1 MSEPIGT
8 LGTGPS
14 ARLRHRR
21 QLPAPAPTEGTDTVQ
36 LTPLPTL
43 PARLARR
50 GREVAPGAILCAGIA
65 VVATLVALG
74 VPVIGSAI
82 PAIAIGVL
90 IRLVWTPPA
99 RLAAGIGYAGKFVL
113 QLAVALL
120 GAQLSLESI
129 VKVGAESFPVML
141 CSLAVCLLG
150 ARLIGRAMGV
160 DREMRVLIG
169 VGTGICGASA
179 IAAVSPVI
187 RARSASISYA
197 VSTVF
202 LFNVIAVA
210 AFPAL
215 GHLFGMSP
223 HAFGL
228 FAGTAVNDTSSVV
241 AAASVF
247 SAASLGF
254 AVVVKLVRTLMIIP
268 ISIALSLLEARRAAD
283 GAKGSRPRSGLSP
296 RRILRL
302 IPWFLFGFLLVAAV
316 ASTGVLPQPAVSG
329 ITHVS
334 VFLVTTAMA
343 GIGLSTD
350 LQAIRSSGWRPLA
363 LGGLLSVLVAAT
375 TLTVMTL
382 TGAL

>member
-1 MSEPIGT
+1 MESM
-8 LGTGPS
+8 
-14 ARLRHRR
+14 
-21 QLPAPAPTEGTDTVQ
+21 Q
-36 LTPLPTL
+36 LTPPATL
-43 PARLARR
+43 PARLGRR
-50 GREVAPGAILCAGIA
+50 GAEVVPGAILCAGIA
-65 VVATLVALG
+65 VVATLIAVG

-82 PAIAIGVL
+82 PAIVIGVL
-90 IRLVWTPPA
+90 IRLLWTPPA
-99 RLAAGIGYAGKFVL
+99 RLLPGIGYASKFVL
-113 QLAVALL
+113 QLAVVLL

-129 VKVGAESFPVML
+129 VKVGAESFPVMV
-141 CSLAVCLLG
+141 CSLTVCLLG
-150 ARLIGRAMGV
+150 AWLIGRAMGV

-179 IAAVSPVI
+179 IAGVSPVI

-210 AFPAL
+210 AFPAI

-268 ISIALSLLEARRAAD
+268 ISIALSLMETRRAAADQAAARRAA
-283 GAKGSRPRSGLSP
+283 RSGNSGSGSGSAGSGTLLTP
-296 RRILRL
+296 ARILRL
-302 IPWFLFGFLLVAAV
+302 VPWFLFGFLIVAV
-316 ASTGVLPQPAVSG
+316 IASTGALPDATVTG

-363 LGGLLSVLVAAT
+363 LGGVLSVLVAGT
-375 TLTVMTL
+375 TLAVMAL
-382 TGAL
+382 TGII